1 MRYLIRCSKL
11 RYAFRWFPLIVL
23 LSVVFQLP
31 LVQAQDNSGQQ
42 VSGLYELVVQGT
54 VQDRICLH
62 RTAAISVKVEA
73 SLLVAGGP
81 AAGHVAVRDAAISV
95 TAQDPSIASVT
106 VGSGWQGFEP
116 TVPFESVIGI
126 TGVAVG
132 TTAITIEAAGRTNR
146 FGSASAFQLRKTIPV
161 QVVPCDYRVTMTTY
175 WAGSMYDAS
184 VVIATELKAVNL
196 TSDNGITFDYRQSSP
211 LMSLWRFTS
220 NRFRGCYPASVETG
234 IPGVEIEGKIIDN
247 ELAVKIRLPEV
258 HDTEEYYLP
267 CHYRPY
273 TGPRRPNTSCADMP
287 DGVCVSPREGHD
299 EWFRAEPLEFNL
311 PLEGGST
318 TKRTQ
323 LQHVQGTAEG
333 SVTITITPI
342 RQ

>member
-1 MRYLIRCSKL
+1 MRNLIRFSKL

-23 LSVVFQLP
+23 LSAVFQLP

-62 RTAAISVKVEA
+62 RTAALSVKVEA

-132 TTAITIEAAGRTNR
+132 TTAITIEAAGRNTNR
-146 FGSASAFQLRKTIPV
+146 FGDGSGFQLRKTIPV
-161 QVVPCDYRVTMTTY
+161 RVVPCDYRVN
-175 WAGSMYDAS
+175 DA
-184 VVIATELKAVNL
+184 VGEPQAA
-196 TSDNGITFDYRQSSP
+196 SSP
-211 LMSLWRFTS
+211 
-220 NRFRGCYPASVETG
+220 
-234 IPGVEIEGKIIDN
+234 
-247 ELAVKIRLPEV
+247 
-258 HDTEEYYLP
+258 
-267 CHYRPY
+267 
-273 TGPRRPNTSCADMP
+273 
-287 DGVCVSPREGHD
+287 
-299 EWFRAEPLEFNL
+299 
-311 PLEGGST
+311 
-318 TKRTQ
+318 KR
-323 LQHVQGTAEG
+323 VG
-333 SVTITITPI
+333 
-342 RQ
+342 